1 MRSSPLPEQEGSHA
15 GRTEPKIVDG
25 EIIRFPAIEEHYKLL
40 LREASK
46 TQLLLH
52 AGGVNATGLRRC
64 VLSDYIRIT
73 FKFFRCYTAGAQM
86 AQKPPARGKKGDPL
100 IGAVV
105 ERRWRI
111 IDQIGSGGM
120 GAVYRGERVHLG
132 KQVALKFLHPSV
144 VESKSMV
151 ARFEREA
158 KAVSRLH
165 HVNCVSIL
173 DFGVYR
179 KQPYIVMEY
188 VEGRQLTELD
198 PDTLTPHKGVAI
210 MRQIL
215 LGLAHA
221 HGRGVIHRDLKLS
234 NVMLVEMTG
243 TDELVK
249 LLDFGLARLVGGDD
263 PEKSLT
269 RDGFVAG
276 TPTYMS
282 PEQCLGKTVDQ
293 RSDLYS
299 AGVVLYTLC
308 TGKRPFNA
316 EDTAVL
322 LHKQIHEAPVP
333 PRKMA
338 PQKRISERLEWVI
351 LHSMEKK
358 PEQRF
363 QTALDFL
370 RALDETAEGQATQ
383 TPTVARLRAPRS
395 RRKLLLV
402 AALLCMV
409 AGGAVALYLRSYFIA
424 MQKKVSQI
432 PMFDR
437 WSKSRDA
444 GAHAPTPPAPQKV
457 IAKTPTPTPV
467 HASPPDAAPAVHS
480 PPEPEPK
487 KELPPEPEPKKEP
500 PPPPVEKPK
509 PAAVIGDTAYHQEVD
524 QLLKAEDLNGATN
537 VLRNHLGDPWAHLR
551 LGNIYATPKKHWR
564 PDAFREW
571 DKAFT
576 MDPSLKTHASHHLIC
591 EVIDVEP
598 RETAETFLSKY
609 FESETPSILTS
620 CLQKASGEKAC
631 QQRKAAAEMLAKL
644 RYTKARSAIDK
655 LERARQAEKAHP
667 TPQTA
672 CFGESLAKALDELK
686 E

>member
-1 MRSSPLPEQEGSHA
+1 
-15 GRTEPKIVDG
+15 
-25 EIIRFPAIEEHYKLL
+25 
-40 LREASK
+40 
-46 TQLLLH
+46 
-52 AGGVNATGLRRC
+52 
-64 VLSDYIRIT
+64 
-73 FKFFRCYTAGAQM
+73 M
-86 AQKPPARGKKGDPL
+86 AQKPPARKKGGDPL

-120 GAVYRGERVHLG
+120 GAVYRAERVHLG

-198 PDTLTPHKGVAI
+198 PDQLTPQKGVAI
-210 MRQIL
+210 LRQIL

-243 TDELVK
+243 TEELVK

-333 PRKMA
+333 PRKAA

-351 LHSMEKK
+351 MHSLEKK

-370 RALDETAEGQATQ
+370 RALDETGEGQATQ
-383 TPTVARLRAPRS
+383 TPTVAKLRPYRS
-395 RRKLLLV
+395 RRKLMLF
-402 AALLCMV
+402 AALACMI
-409 AGGAVALYLRSYFIA
+409 AGGVGALYLRSYLIA
-424 MQKKVSQI
+424 MRQKVSQI

-444 GAHAPTPPAPQKV
+444 GTHAPAPPPPRV
-457 IAKTPTPTPV
+457 IAKTP
-467 HASPPDAAPAVHS
+467 PPPKPISVDAAPAVHH
-480 PPEPEPK
+480 PPDASVVIKEPEPRPEQK
-487 KELPPEPEPKKEP
+487 PETTIMPEL
-500 PPPPVEKPK
+500 PK
-509 PAAVIGDTAYHQEVD
+509 PASHPVAAADTAYRHEVD
-524 QLLKAEDLNGATN
+524 QLLAANDLNGATN

-551 LGNIYATPKKHWR
+551 LGNIYATPIKHWR

-576 MDPSLKTHASHHLIC
+576 MDESLKGHVSHRLIC
-591 EVIDVEP
+591 EVIDVDP

-609 FESETPSILTS
+609 FASETPAILTS

-631 QQRKAAAEMLAKL
+631 QQKKAAAEILAKL
-644 RYTKARSAIDK
+644 RYTKARPTLEK
-655 LERARQAEKAHP
+655 LERARQAEKPHP
-667 TPQTA
+667 TPATS
-672 CFGESLAKALDELK
+672 CFGDSLTKALDQLK